1 MKKKVQPILA
11 LPLAALLLVSSGC
24 GGGTGTSAVPSVP
37 DKGASSSRLV
47 SSKADASSGSAG
59 TRHIK
64 KQLDKNL
71 TMDADV
77 ILPGKSAYSSYP
89 LVYRTFTSEELT
101 GLFFSGDT
109 GKKTI
114 STDYGRV
121 NIQSS
126 SEAWAVANTGTILF
140 QKSKR
145 EQAIDSI
152 LNELGNGNLDGIIS
166 KKLRQNGLVKSYRK
180 DLSFISRSEAVKKG
194 ADFLRSLHLSCD
206 PAPDANAV
214 AMTGTE
220 IKGLQDELLKN
231 PNYKDFPKTV
241 VVKGWSDKDD
251 SYWIRYTFQKDGLPV
266 YGPESEPSVLKAG
279 SVNDTDIPV
288 GRMSAEM
295 ILTSQGLR
303 FLRIYNVLTIKGN
316 PSASKP
322 VLSVD
327 KAVECLKNKYADV
340 ILTSPHKVKKIYLK
354 YIVIPDSH
362 RPSNNRKFTLQ
373 PYWCF
378 LITTAGNNGIEH
390 QHAARFNAF
399 TGKDLEYEE

>member
-89 LVYRTFTSEELT
+89 LVYRTFTSKELT

-109 GKKTI
+109 GKKASETNTHGLV
-114 STDYGRV
+114 SV
-121 NIQSS
+121 KSS
-126 SEAWAVANTGTILF
+126 SGAWAVANNDSGIVSF

-145 EQAIDSI
+145 DSAIDSI
-152 LNELGNGNLDGIIS
+152 FGEYIVQA
-166 KKLRQNGLVKSYRK
+166 KKTNRQVFQTVPT
-180 DLSFISRSEAVKKG
+180 DLPFMTHEEAAEKG
-194 ADFLRSLHLSCD
+194 SAILRSMKFFGEPIL
-206 PAPDANAV
+206 APKMIAV
-214 AMTGTE
+214 TGKELDKFQT
-220 IKGLQDELLKN
+220 DLLKDT
-231 PNYKDFPKTV
+231 NYKDFPKTV
-241 VVKGWSDKDD
+241 IIKGWSEKDNCYFIQY
-251 SYWIRYTFQKDGLPV
+251 SLQKDGIPI
-266 YGPESEPSVLKAG
+266 YDGGNTEP
-279 SVNDTDIPV
+279 DIQIHGDIDATIPR
-288 GRMSAEM
+288 GLTERML
-295 ILTSQGLR
+295 ITPQGLCY
-303 FLRIYNVLTIKGN
+303 FKASGVYLQKED
-316 PSASKP
+316 PSGPKSI
-322 VLSVD
+322 LSVD
-327 KAVECLKNKYADV
+327 KAVKCLKNKYADV
-340 ILTSPHKVKKIYLK
+340 ILTNQHTVKKIWLE
-354 YIVIPDSH
+354 YIDISDMHNS
-362 RPSNNRKFTLQ
+362 SDKQEITLL

-378 LITTAGNNGIEH
+378 QIDSADSDGRVYS
-390 QHAARFNAF
+390 HAARFNAF